1 MSQLSYIADSVVI
14 KGLALEMSGT
24 ATRRM
29 AVGCHRAVLQTA
41 SLAQAAPNGQQ
52 PACLGQP
59 ADASDGRVLSFVVAV
74 TCRLQRLHGR
84 VKRRAV
90 NPFRRA
96 PPDTSCETSCEI
108 TRLSPIYSNKRLSR
122 PECRPAVILL
132 LSPHAPHRRPVQLAA
147 ATLTA

>member
-41 SLAQAAPNGQQ
+41 SLAQTAPNGQ
-52 PACLGQP
+52 LEQP

-74 TCRLQRLHGR
+74 TCRLQRRTWAGET
-84 VKRRAV
+84 
-90 NPFRRA
+90 
-96 PPDTSCETSCEI
+96 TSREP
-108 TRLSPIYSNKRLSR
+108 L
-122 PECRPAVILL
+122 
-132 LSPHAPHRRPVQLAA
+132 
-147 ATLTA
+147 